1 MQKARRH
8 PIYTGLRPLVGIR
21 FQVLFHSPNRG
32 SFHLSLA
39 LLFTIGHQVVFSLA
53 RWAAL
58 IHAWF
63 HGTGATQDIRRS
75 LLAFDYGAFTLC
87 GLAFHPA
94 RLTISFVTPCRSA
107 TTAPALTTPYMQ
119 RLRAYTYKVWA
130 DPFSL
135 AATGGI
141 DVSFFSC
148 RYLDGSV
155 PCVPYRALW
164 IHTRLTNV

>member
-8 PIYTGLRPLVGIR
+8 PIGLRPLVGIR

-39 LLFTIGHQVVFSLA
+39 LLFTIGHQGVFSLA

-63 HGTGATQDIRRS
+63 HGTGATRDFRRRS
-75 LLAFDYGAFTLC
+75 LAFAYGAVTLY
-87 GLAFHPA
+87 GPAFQPTRLANN
-94 RLTISFVTPCRSA
+94 LVTPCRSA
-107 TTAPALTTPYMQ
+107 TTAPALTTPCMQ

-155 PCVPYRALW
+155 PCVPYRTLW
-164 IHTRLTNV
+164 IHVRLTSV